1 MGKILSKYGGKYIQ
15 KGKAERKFAKRMGE
29 HIGKKGSYIL

>member
-1 MGKILSKYGGKYIQ
+1 MGVNTYK

-29 HIGKKGSYIL
+29 HIGKKGSYVL